1 MKLLVIDAGNTRLKW
16 AVTQVGNMSGG
27 SDDMAT
33 WISRGVLATPDA
45 VSTDALRLAWQPLE
59 FSQVIV
65 SNVAGQAIR
74 DAIVAALLPRRI
86 VPVFIQSA
94 LRRCGVT
101 NGYALPA
108 QLGTDRFAALIAAH
122 RMRLSAP
129 AHQLV
134 IMAGTALTIDALT
147 RDGEF
152 PGGVIVPGPTLMR
165 QSLNR
170 GTAQLPGEEGRHDE
184 FPQGTLDAI
193 ATGTIDAAVGA
204 IMRMRARLAQR
215 TEATVHE
222 IALTLSGGAVGEL
235 VPHLQD
241 FAISVTIN
249 DNLVL
254 DGLLALWRDEEN
266 TRTAAGRQP

>member
-16 AVTQVGNMSGG
+16 AVTQVGEVAEGG
-27 SDDMAT
+27 V
-33 WISRGVLATPDA
+33 WISRGVVATTDA
-45 VSTDALRLAWQPLE
+45 VSTDALRIAWQPLE
-59 FSQVIV
+59 FSQAIV

-86 VPVFIQSA
+86 VPVFIQSVS
-94 LRRCGVT
+94 RRCGVT

-122 RMRLSAP
+122 RLRQQSP

-134 IMAGTALTIDALT
+134 VMAGTALTIDALT

-152 PGGVIVPGPTLMR
+152 LGGVIVPGPTLMR

-170 GTAQLPGEEGRHDE
+170 GTAQLPGAEGRHDE

-193 ATGTIDAAVGA
+193 ATGTIDAAAGA
-204 IMRMRARLAQR
+204 IMRMRTRLAER
-215 TEATVHE
+215 TGVRLEE
-222 IALTLSGGAVGEL
+222 IAMTLSGGAVAEL
-235 VPHLQD
+235 APHLQD
-241 FAISVTIN
+241 FAISATIN

-254 DGLLALWRDEEN
+254 DGLLALWHDEAN
-266 TRTAAGRQP
+266 MPASPNRQQ